1 MIFDSMLKLKPVFL
15 TAILASFLLAACNE
29 SSSSGA
35 LKTGG
40 KSGSSP
46 VSMSA
51 LATQAT
57 GFTVGSQM
65 SARKAY
71 VFFDAQ
77 CAHCGDLWNAAKPL
91 KSQIRLVWI
100 PVGIINAA
108 STSQG
113 ATLLAATDPVAEM
126 EKHEVSLLGRQGGIS
141 SASSIDAQKAAIAK
155 NTELMG
161 SFGLTSI
168 PVVIGIHAQTGDI
181 VRQEGSMSTAALA
194 KLLGLEMPLAQAVSP
209 EKQP

>member
-1 MIFDSMLKLKPVFL
+1 MIFNNMLKLKPVFL
-15 TAILASFLLAACNE
+15 TVILVSFLLAACNE
-29 SSSSGA
+29 SSNSGAIKTGEKSGA
-35 LKTGG
+35 L
-40 KSGSSP
+40 P
-46 VSMSA
+46 VSISA

-77 CAHCGDLWNAAKPL
+77 CSHCGDLWNAAKPL
-91 KSQIRLVWI
+91 KSEIRFVWI

-141 SASSIDAQKAAIAK
+141 SASGIDAQKAAIAK

-168 PVVIGIHAQTGDI
+168 PVVIGTHAQTGVM

-194 KLLGLEMPLAQAVSP
+194 KLLGLEVPIEKKPIPP
-209 EKQP
+209 EK